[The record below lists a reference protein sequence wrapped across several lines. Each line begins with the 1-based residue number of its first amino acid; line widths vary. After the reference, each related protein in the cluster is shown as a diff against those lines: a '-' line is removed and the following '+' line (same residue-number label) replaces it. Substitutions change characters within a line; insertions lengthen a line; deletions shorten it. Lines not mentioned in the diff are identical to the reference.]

1 MISSHTLSV
10 FPRERTGSRYAQR
23 DRAAGRLPAVL
34 YGHGKQ
40 PMSISL
46 DTKQALAFFH
56 AGEKVFS
63 INVEGEAKDQ
73 TVMLKDLQF
82 DYMGNNLIHVDL
94 ARVDL
99 NEEIIAN
106 IHVKIIGDAI
116 GLKTAGAIL
125 THPTIELSVRCT
137 VATLP
142 DYLEVDISE
151 LEVGQTTHA
160 GQVIIPEGVTLLSD
174 EDLAVAAISVTKV
187 QEEPTEGEAEAV
199 EGEAA
204 SPEVLS
210 EKKDDAGADVGK
222 DGKDGKDGKAGKA
235 GKAGKEGKG

>member
-23 DRAAGRLPAVL
+23 ERAAGKLPAVL

-40 PMSISL
+40 PVSLSL
-46 DTKQALAFFH
+46 DAKQALTFFH

-63 INVEGEAKDQ
+63 ITVEGESKDQ

-82 DYMGNNLIHVDL
+82 DYLGNNLIHVDL

-99 NEEIIAN
+99 NEEIHAN
-106 IHVKIIGDAI
+106 VHIVTKGDAI
-116 GLKTAGAIL
+116 GLKTSGAIL
-125 THPTIELSVRCT
+125 THPTSELSIQCT

-142 DYLEVDISE
+142 DHFEVDITD
-151 LEVGQTTHA
+151 LDVGQAIHA
-160 GQVIIPEGVTLLSD
+160 SQVPLPEDVTLLSD
-174 EDLAVAAISVTKV
+174 PDVAVATISVTKA
-187 QEEPTEGEAEAV
+187 EEVEEEGEGAAV

-204 SPEVLS
+204 EPEVLT
-210 EKKDDAGADVGK
+210 EKKDDSASDEGT
-222 DGKDGKDGKAGKA
+222 
-235 GKAGKEGKG
+235 KEGKG